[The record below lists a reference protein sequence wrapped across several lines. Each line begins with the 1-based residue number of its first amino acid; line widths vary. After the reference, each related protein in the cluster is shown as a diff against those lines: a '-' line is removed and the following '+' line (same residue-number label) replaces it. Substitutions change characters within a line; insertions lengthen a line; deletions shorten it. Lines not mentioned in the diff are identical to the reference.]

1 MIMNI
6 AYIYLQIYRLFDNV
20 TPLAADCGGLCNAAC
35 CKGDDSGIYL
45 FPGEEK
51 VYRLLNPDWAEIESS
66 DFTYEYRGKTKH
78 VPLLVCSGDCDR
90 YQRPLACR
98 IFPLTPYTGKDGKLR
113 IIIDPRAK
121 SVCPL
126 SHELK
131 LEEFDRK
138 FLQNIKKSFILLM
151 KNAEIKEYMNK
162 YSEYIDEY
170 KRFYKE

>member
-1 MIMNI
+1 MNI

-20 TPLAADCGGLCNAAC
+20 TPLAADCGGLCGAAC
-35 CKGDDSGIYL
+35 CKGDDCGMYL

-51 VYRLLNPDWAEIESS
+51 VYRLLNPDWAKIEKS
-66 DFTYEYRGKTKH
+66 DFTYEYRGKTKN
-78 VPLLVCSGDCDR
+78 VPLLICTGKCDR

-98 IFPLTPYTGKDGKLR
+98 IFPLTPYVDKNGELE

-131 LEEFDRK
+131 LEEYDGK
-138 FLQNIKKSFILLM
+138 FLQNIKKSFVLLM
-151 KNAEIKEYMNK
+151 KNAEIKEYMTR

-170 KRFYKE
+170 RKFYKE